1 MQSLQRKGFI
11 GGWEPSGS
19 VKGHSSIRRTS
30 SCLSCCTSFLARP
43 DAPHIGLANCPELY
57 PSRRILRVVRPGET
71 YFGHDL
77 FGEPVH
83 PEVGARLFR
92 RVSRGGTRMKKT
104 IAFAAFALSLISS
117 TAMADQHRGGDAALW
132 ALSGAVVFGP
142 IGAVAGAVVGYTAGP
157 SIAHSW
163 GFRRSS
169 YARERRRSARQEA
182 ATAAPVETQP
192 VPNKPATPPPPAPT
206 SQAAPPP
213 VPKTAST
220 APPVQGLE

>member
-1 MQSLQRKGFI
+1 MIFSQNRLTPKWGQGF
-11 GGWEPSGS
+11 SGS
-19 VKGHSSIRRTS
+19 CR
-30 SCLSCCTSFLARP
+30 
-43 DAPHIGLANCPELY
+43 E
-57 PSRRILRVVRPGET
+57 
-71 YFGHDL
+71 
-77 FGEPVH
+77 
-83 PEVGARLFR
+83 
-92 RVSRGGTRMKKT
+92 GGTRMKKT
-104 IAFAAFALSLISS
+104 IAFAALALSLISS
-117 TAMADQHRGGDAALW
+117 TAMADERRGGDAALG

-182 ATAAPVETQP
+182 TTAAPVESQP
-192 VPNKPATPPPPAPT
+192 VPNRPATPPPPAPT